1 MGDYML
7 EEYGEN
13 LLKYFELLR
22 NVGGSKAMEPY
33 RFLVIGFIDDL
44 FNSEMVEYIT
54 ECDYKAIDRLLN
66 CWMGTCLM
74 PFHIWKEQKY
84 VRCIPL
90 LLENETGLFANES
103 GTSVLITE

>member
-13 LLKYFELLR
+13 LLRYFELLR
-22 NVGGSKAMEPY
+22 NVGGTKALEPY

-44 FNSEMVEYIT
+44 FNSGMSEYIT

-66 CWMGTCLM
+66 CWMGSCLM
-74 PFHIWKEQKY
+74 PFHIWKQHKY

-90 LLENETGLFANES
+90 RLEHLDLFYVTED
-103 GTSVLITE
+103 GKGMLITE